1 MKNCKGERE
10 KETDRERQAGRQK
23 EIERDRDRDR
33 EGESERESE
42 RTLER
47 RCFLLVVARYN
58 IRLTFVR
65 GKVCLRPF
73 NAELC

>member
-33 EGESERESE
+33 EGESE